1 MSANSYC
8 PTRLLLVDDDPELLE
23 LWEHVLR
30 EAFDGQIHIDALS
43 DSNAAIKLVQRH
55 SFDILVTDL
64 SMPDVNRLDLIRC
77 VQSRNRCAQTL
88 LITGTSTVESL
99 LESVDLGA
107 ADYLLKPIQPEQLI
121 EVVRSADARLNRWR
135 VALAGAFR
143 RKYAQTESPC

>member
-1 MSANSYC
+1 MSANSHC

-64 SMPDVNRLDLIRC
+64 SMPDVNGLDLIRC

-88 LITGTSTVESL
+88 AARRTYDGNRHCHALSRLHLPSRAAIAILRAWMTEAAIDDGWGID
-99 LESVDLGA
+99 VDL
-107 ADYLLKPIQPEQLI
+107 
-121 EVVRSADARLNRWR
+121 RL
-135 VALAGAFR
+135 
-143 RKYAQTESPC
+143 